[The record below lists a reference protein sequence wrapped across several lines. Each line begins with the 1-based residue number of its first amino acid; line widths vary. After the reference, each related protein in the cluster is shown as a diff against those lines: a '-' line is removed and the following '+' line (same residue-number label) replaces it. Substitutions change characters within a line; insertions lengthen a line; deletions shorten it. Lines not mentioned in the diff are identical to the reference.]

1 MTTTLRK
8 TGEWVRKDEDRQ
20 IATGVLL
27 VPNRIDTQGDF
38 FRPDTIEREAHAYLR
53 RLQQGEATQRLMHAV
68 DAGQKVSLIESRVL
82 DEAEEIGSEQYSA
95 GTWVVSVKVHDSRL
109 WSLFRDGTISGF
121 SIGGDEVEGETL
133 SPEETPDDLTR
144 SAEWPDDAPV
154 QRIDSVRIFEFSPVD
169 QPAVQPA
176 TVQVLKATEKDHVDE
191 LAAGGQ
197 ACIEA
202 LVERGHSE
210 ADAERLCEVMH
221 SDTVKTEDTSPSIGK
236 PFSAPNG
243 ATFEDFGDCVSTIS
257 GEGTSRAEA
266 EAVCGSWQAES
277 KLEGDAECKVEV
289 NGTTVDLTP
298 PGFMRNAA
306 QLALSKKQEFAD
318 DIGGCG
324 SGRGEQRAEQIVSG
338 DLGPEDFLSRDNG
351 TPIPAYLASHADDV
365 ADVEGT
371 PPEWSDEV
379 WTSRCGPV
387 QYALWGGLGTGTAAE
402 WAQHRANDLIRAQA
416 DETVPDEDLPY
427 PEVASMSDSNEYN
440 PDTNTVAAN
449 LKAEYSTGTW
459 TVWPRL
465 GGDSRGQVV
474 DVIEEP
480 GEGFDDA
487 ISGDVTV
494 EAEED
499 NPVYLLE
506 VWDGF
511 GEEASPREDE
521 RGRGDTMH
529 VANREDR
536 LREVS
541 DPREREAAS
550 SDGVAERIRAAVA
563 RFAPGDGGGGGDNQA
578 DDSGNSGEDTGA
590 GVTSDHNTG
599 PTKAADIPIE
609 TAIAKVGR
617 TLSEDNVAEAKAV
630 HDAAQMMLSRE
641 SVPVHS
647 KTAATYTED
656 EEDDFSLAEHHKS
669 AELTQMLDK
678 IGIPMPEDAFLLY
691 PNAGQAEAVAG
702 DLGLAEESHAHTIEG
717 VGELYMPGRSMA
729 LYREAVEQHG
739 ADTGGPGGSGA
750 EQGGHN
756 DEEEATE
763 MSADNSEAGDAG
775 GEGTPEG
782 PATEDVAAAMT
793 DLTETVESMADRVEE
808 LETELSRVKRGQ
820 ADSDQLNGQGAGGS
834 GEEPDEVEQ
843 FRRSLVPE

>member
-8 TGEWVRKDEDRQ
+8 TGEWVTKDEDRQ

-53 RLQQGEATQRLMHAV
+53 RLQRGEATQRLMHAV

-95 GTWVVSVKVHDSRL
+95 GTWAVSVKVHDSRL

-133 SPEETPDDLTR
+133 PPEETPDGLTR
-144 SAEWPDDAPV
+144 SAEWPDDAPI
-154 QRIDSVRIFEFSPVD
+154 QRIDSVRIYEFSPVD

-176 TVQVLKATEKDHVDE
+176 TVQVLKSAEKDHVDD
-191 LAAGGQ
+191 LAAGGEV
-197 ACIEA
+197 CVEA
-202 LVERGHSE
+202 LIERGHSE

-221 SDTVKTEDTSPSIGK
+221 SDTVKAGDTSPDIGK

-243 ATFEDFGDCVSTIS
+243 ATFEDFADCVSTIA
-257 GEGTSRAEA
+257 GEGTSREEA

-277 KLEGDAECKVEV
+277 KGGDSAECKVEV
-289 NGTTVDLTP
+289 NGTTIDLTP
-298 PGFMRNAA
+298 PEFMRNAA
-306 QLALSKKQEFAD
+306 QLALSKKEEFVD

-324 SGRGEQRAEQIVSG
+324 SGRGEQRAEQIIAG

-402 WAQHRANDLIRAQA
+402 WAQHRANDLARAQA
-416 DETVPDEDLPY
+416 DDDVPDEDLPY
-427 PEVASMSDSNEYN
+427 PEVAAMSNSNEYN
-440 PDTNTVAAN
+440 PDTNTVAESA
-449 LKAEYSTGTW
+449 KAEYDTGTW

-465 GGDSRGQVV
+465 GGDSRGRVV
-474 DVIEEP
+474 EVIEEP

-511 GEEASPREDE
+511 GDEASPREDE
-521 RGRGDTMH
+521 SGRGDTMH
-529 VANREDR
+529 VANKEDR

-563 RFAPGDGGGGGDNQA
+563 RFAPGDGGGGGQA
-578 DDSGNSGEDTGA
+578 DDSGNSDEDTGTGA
-590 GVTSDHNTG
+590 TSDHDG
-599 PTKAADIPIE
+599 GSAKAADIPIE
-609 TAIAKVGR
+609 TAMTKVGR
-617 TLSEDNVAEAKAV
+617 TLSEENVAEAKAV

-641 SVPVHS
+641 SVPMHS
-647 KTAATYTED
+647 KTAGTYTED

-669 AELTQMLDK
+669 AELTQMVSKL
-678 IGIPMPEDAFLLY
+678 GIPMPEDAFLLY

-717 VGELYMPGRSMA
+717 VGELYMPGRSMS
-729 LYREAVEQHG
+729 LYREAVSQHG
-739 ADTGGPGGSGA
+739 PDHGTGGTGGGGGA
-750 EQGGHN
+750 EQGGHS
-756 DEEEATE
+756 DEEDEE
-763 MSADNSEAGDAG
+763 MMSESDPADAG
-775 GEGTPEG
+775 SDGEGADET
-782 PATEDVAAAMT
+782 TTDDDVAQAMT
-793 DLTETVESMADRVEE
+793 DLGETV
-808 LETELSRVKRGQ
+808 
-820 ADSDQLNGQGAGGS
+820 NGVVGDA
-834 GEEPDEVEQ
+834 
-843 FRRSLVPE
+843 